1 MISLDNVTKIYGN
14 KVDALLGVTLEI
26 AEGDIFGIVG
36 KSGAGKSTMLKL
48 MGLLEKPT
56 SGKIKILDSDVS
68 TITAKDANAIKKNI
82 GTVFQGFNLLAQ
94 RNVEKN
100 IAFPLE
106 LIKEKKPY
114 IKARCA
120 ELAEVVDL
128 SEKLK
133 AYPVQLS
140 GGQKQRVAIAR
151 ALATKPKILLCDE
164 PTSALDSF
172 TTREILKLLKEINKK
187 LGITIVIITHEIG
200 VVKSICNKTVVLD
213 EGTIAE
219 MGNTAEVLKN
229 PQSPITKLL
238 LGIDEDEIL

>member
-14 KVDALLGVTLEI
+14 KVDALLGVTLDI
-26 AEGDIFGIVG
+26 SEGDIFGIVG

-56 SGKIKILDSDVS
+56 SGEIKILNADVS
-68 TITAKDANAIKKNI
+68 TITPRDANAIKKNI

-128 SEKLK
+128 SDKLK
-133 AYPVQLS
+133 SYPVQLS

-151 ALATKPKILLCDE
+151 ALATKPKIMLCDE

-187 LGITIVIITHEIG
+187 LGITIVIITHEMA

-213 EGTIAE
+213 EGKIAE
-219 MGNTAEVLKN
+219 MGKTSEVLKN
-229 PQSPITKLL
+229 PKSPITKLL
-238 LGIDEDEIL
+238 LGIEEDETL

>member
-1 MISLDNVTKIYGN
+1 VISLDNVTKIYGN

>member
-1 MISLDNVTKIYGN
+1 MTISLENVTKIYN
-14 KVDALLGVTLEI
+14 NQVDALMDVTLHV

-56 SGKIKILDSDVS
+56 TGEIEILGRKVSKIS
-68 TITAKDANAIKKNI
+68 TGEANAIKKNI

-94 RNVEKN
+94 RSVEKN

-106 LIKEKKPY
+106 LVKEKRAY

-120 ELAEVVDL
+120 ELAGLVDL
-128 SEKLK
+128 SDKLK
-133 AYPVQLS
+133 SYPVQLS

-172 TTREILKLLKEINKK
+172 TTKEILKLLKDINQK
-187 LGITIVIITHEIG
+187 LGITIIIITHEIG
-200 VVKSICNKTVVLD
+200 VVKAICNKTVVLN
-213 EGTIAE
+213 EGKVAE
-219 MGNTAEVLKN
+219 IGDTKTVLKD
-229 PQSPITKLL
+229 PKSAITKLL
-238 LGIDEDEIL
+238 LGIDEENF

>member
-1 MISLDNVTKIYGN
+1 MIISLDKVTKAYSDS
-14 KVDALLGVTLEI
+14 VDALMDVTLHV

-56 SGKIKILDSDVS
+56 HGEIKILGKTVNGMSPNE
-68 TITAKDANAIKKNI
+68 ANVIKKNI

-94 RNVEKN
+94 RNVDKN

-106 LIKEKKPY
+106 LAKENKAYIKE
-114 IKARCA
+114 RCA
-120 ELAEVVDL
+120 ELAGLVDL

-133 AYPVQLS
+133 AYPSQLS

-172 TTREILKLLKEINKK
+172 TTKEILKLLKNINRK
-187 LGITIVIITHEIG
+187 LGITIIIITHEIG
-200 VVKSICNKTVVLD
+200 VVNAICNKTVVLN
-213 EGTIAE
+213 EGKVEEIGETE
-219 MGNTAEVLKN
+219 VVLKN

-238 LGIDEDEIL
+238 LGIEKEDI